1 MSLLVILGIA
11 IGLAMDAFAIAIAT
25 SVSLGRVSRR
35 QLFRFSFHFGLFQAV
50 MPFLGWLAGSSI
62 ARYIYTWDHWVAF
75 GLLAFVGGKAIYEA
89 RRKPTPETEPA
100 RKDPTRGWNLVILS
114 IATSIDA
121 LAVGL
126 SFAMLNITIW
136 YPCVIIGIVTAV
148 VTSAGMLLGSRVG
161 ARFGRRVEILGGA
174 ILILIGLK
182 ILFDHVGG

>member
-1 MSLLVILGIA
+1 VSFFVILGIA
-11 IGLAMDAFAIAIAT
+11 IGLAMDAFAVAIAT
-25 SVSLGRVSRR
+25 SVSLGKVSRR
-35 QLFRFSFHFGLFQAV
+35 QLFRFSFHFGLFQGV

-75 GLLAFVGGKAIYEA
+75 GLLAFVGGKTIYEA
-89 RRKPTPETEPA
+89 CRKPTLETETIP
-100 RKDPTRGWNLVILS
+100 KDPTRGWNLVMLS

-126 SFAMLNITIW
+126 SFAMLNITIG

-148 VTSAGMLLGSRVG
+148 ITLAGMLLGSRVS
-161 ARFGRRVEILGGA
+161 ARFGRRVEILGGI

-182 ILFDHVGG
+182 ILFDHLG